1 MTTGKIR
8 SLMLC
13 AGMAALLT
21 SCTNSPP
28 QSAVPDIT
36 LAQVQP
42 INLNVS
48 RIEIVDKYVP
58 PMKAPNYDHMFRQ
71 PPLTVTHALI
81 NKQLVAAGPEK
92 TLRVII
98 DDASVIRTDLTPPD
112 GFFSSLTPHPSE
124 RYHARVALRFEMVN
138 ADAPD
143 VVLAHAEVSSDREK
157 TIYDD
162 ASPADRDAAF
172 LDLDEGL
179 VSDLSGG
186 LSSVV
191 KRTFGSVN

>member
-8 SLMLC
+8 SLIMC
-13 AGMAALLT
+13 VGAAALLT
-21 SCTNSPP
+21 ACTDGPP
-28 QSAVPDIT
+28 QSGVPDIT

-48 RIEIVDKYVP
+48 RIEVVDKYVP
-58 PMKAPNYDHMFRQ
+58 PMKSPNYDHMFRQ
-71 PPLTVTHALI
+71 PPLTVTHSLI
-81 NKQLVAAGPEK
+81 NKQLVAGGPEK
-92 TLRVII
+92 VLRVIV
-98 DDASVIRTDLTPPD
+98 DDASVIRTDLSAPD

-124 RYHARVALRFEMVN
+124 RYHARVAIRFEMVN

-179 VSDLSGG
+179 VSDLSSGF
-186 LSSVV
+186 STVV
-191 KRTFGSVN
+191 KRTFGTVN